1 MEVKTIDRK
10 KQIVDAATKSFSL
23 FGYKATTMDQVA
35 KLANVGKGTI
45 YTFFSNKEE
54 LFDEIAFSLM
64 DEMKGRAEK
73 AISPTVTFSENV
85 HNALF
90 SMLEYRKE
98 HKLTIKLYQE
108 AREMGT
114 PAVSDALQKLEQMV
128 VEFLSERI
136 SRAIES
142 CGTIGVLHALANI
155 PDSLKVAAISENSWL
170 DKFYNTC
177 PTSMSSIEKAE
188 VLENDD
194 EIATKHDAATQDSQN
209 QTSRGQLEDKV
220 ETHFVALVNV
230 NGKVYELDGRK
241 EKPVCHGDTK
251 EETFLKDAASV
262 VQKFM
267 NRDPGEMRFTIL
279 AFAPTQN

>member
-1 MEVKTIDRK
+1 MEIIDRK

-64 DEMKGRAEK
+64 DEMKDRAEK

-142 CGTIGVLHALANI
+142 KAIKPCNPEMTAFVMLKLYVALI
-155 PDSLKVAAISENSWL
+155 FDWERERGEL
-170 DKFYNTC
+170 DK
-177 PTSMSSIEKAE
+177 
-188 VLENDD
+188 D
-194 EIATKHDAATQDSQN
+194 EIANLFKLYLIEGLS
-209 QTSRGQLEDKV
+209 
-220 ETHFVALVNV
+220 F
-230 NGKVYELDGRK
+230 
-241 EKPVCHGDTK
+241 
-251 EETFLKDAASV
+251 
-262 VQKFM
+262 
-267 NRDPGEMRFTIL
+267 
-279 AFAPTQN
+279 

>member
-1 MEVKTIDRK
+1 MEIIDRK

-64 DEMKGRAEK
+64 GEMKDRAEK

-142 CGTIGVLHALANI
+142 KAIKPCNPEMTAFVMLKLYVALI
-155 PDSLKVAAISENSWL
+155 FDWERERGEL
-170 DKFYNTC
+170 DK
-177 PTSMSSIEKAE
+177 
-188 VLENDD
+188 D
-194 EIATKHDAATQDSQN
+194 EIANLFKLYLIEGLS
-209 QTSRGQLEDKV
+209 
-220 ETHFVALVNV
+220 F
-230 NGKVYELDGRK
+230 
-241 EKPVCHGDTK
+241 
-251 EETFLKDAASV
+251 
-262 VQKFM
+262 
-267 NRDPGEMRFTIL
+267 
-279 AFAPTQN
+279 

>member
-1 MEVKTIDRK
+1 MEVEIIDRK

-64 DEMKGRAEK
+64 NEMKGRAEE
-73 AISPTVTFSENV
+73 AISPNVTFSENV

-114 PAVSDALQKLEQMV
+114 PAVSDALHKLEQMV

-142 CGTIGVLHALANI
+142 KAIKPCDPEMTAFVMLKLYVALI
-155 PDSLKVAAISENSWL
+155 FDWERERGEL
-170 DKFYNTC
+170 DK
-177 PTSMSSIEKAE
+177 
-188 VLENDD
+188 D
-194 EIATKHDAATQDSQN
+194 EIANLFKLYLIEGLS
-209 QTSRGQLEDKV
+209 
-220 ETHFVALVNV
+220 F
-230 NGKVYELDGRK
+230 
-241 EKPVCHGDTK
+241 
-251 EETFLKDAASV
+251 
-262 VQKFM
+262 
-267 NRDPGEMRFTIL
+267 
-279 AFAPTQN
+279 